1 MPARIHLHIK
11 DGEFKSEGDEIT
23 ATVKA
28 SVLPP
33 GATDAELRLYLAVC
47 RSYGLHPLMRRMY
60 AFRDTTRG
68 GKLVVGVTIDGFLEI
83 AERSGQLAGF
93 GETSYEYEGSVLM
106 RATATVFRKGWDHPI
121 SVSAR
126 YSEYARNV
134 DQDWSNWRKMPEVM
148 LEKVA
153 LARAL
158 RRAFPAMLGGIY
170 TRDEMEEHQ

>member
-1 MPARIHLHIK
+1 M
-11 DGEFKSEGDEIT
+11 
-23 ATVKA
+23 
-28 SVLPP
+28 
-33 GATDAELRLYLAVC
+33 
-47 RSYGLHPLMRRMY
+47 
-60 AFRDTTRG
+60 
-68 GKLVVGVTIDGFLEI
+68 
-83 AERSGQLAGF
+83 
-93 GETSYEYEGSVLM
+93 
-106 RATATVFRKGWDHPI
+106 
-121 SVSAR
+121 SAR